1 MPRMALTSTPGN
13 EGIVGEAE
21 QPPSAL
27 FPTLS
32 PQGLALWRWMR
43 QHPQAPLFRNQSGP
57 RLSAAAQ
64 QACRWRQGLWRH
76 APLPP
81 PGLPGQQPWWL
92 GAWLARRWPHIPAWA
107 ALAPRPLHWGEMP
120 THQRADLSA
129 DLARHVWATHPR
141 AAQEP
146 LICFSTSGTTGHPLK
161 VPSLPSVAADYRA
174 FHQRALAHFGI
185 RLRAG
190 AGQVGAVLAG
200 FQQRCFTYASVN
212 PLQGDCGV
220 VKLNLAPHEWR
231 HAGDRAAYLDALAP
245 ELISGDPVSLAELAE
260 LAVHHRPRALL
271 STSMALSQGL
281 RQHLEARFACPLL
294 DLYSMNEAGPIAVW
308 RPTEQ
313 AWQPLQPGLFIEIVD
328 DDGRPLPEGELGE
341 ITLTGGFNPLLPLLR
356 YRTGDHARWVRRP
369 SGWMLADLHGRSP
382 VRFACTDGR
391 WLNNIELTHLL
402 QRHPLRRWAVHQAAS
417 GALRLRL
424 DPLPATTTRQAIEQA
439 LQHLLGPWP
448 LQTSALMADDKVRQ
462 YSRDEP

>member
-1 MPRMALTSTPGN
+1 MVQTNTPGN
-13 EGIVGEAE
+13 EALQGWAD
-21 QPPSAL
+21 QPPPAL

-43 QHPQAPLFRNQSGP
+43 QHPHAPLFRNQSGP

-64 QACRWRQGLWRH
+64 QACRWRQAVWRH

-81 PGLPGQQPWWL
+81 PGLRGQQPWWL
-92 GAWLARRWPHIPAWA
+92 SPWLARRWPHIPAWA
-107 ALAPRPLHWGEMP
+107 ALGSKPLPWSDMP
-120 THQRADLSA
+120 TTQRADLSG
-129 DLARHVWATHPR
+129 DLARRVWATHPR

-200 FQQRCFTYASVN
+200 FQERCFTYASVN
-212 PLQGDCGV
+212 PLQGECGV
-220 VKLNLAPHEWR
+220 VKLNLAVHEWR
-231 HAGDRAAYLDALAP
+231 QAQDRAAYLNALAP
-245 ELISGDPVSLAELAE
+245 ELISGDPVSLAELAGLE
-260 LAVHHRPRALL
+260 MQHKPRALL
-271 STSMALSQGL
+271 STSMALSHRL
-281 RQHLEARFACPLL
+281 RQDLEARFACPVL

-308 RPTEQ
+308 QPAQQ
-313 AWQPLQPGLFIEIVD
+313 AWQPLQPGLFIEILD
-328 DDGRPLPEGELGE
+328 EQGHPQPEGEPGE

-356 YRTGDHARWVRRP
+356 YRTGDHARWVHRP
-369 SGWMLADLHGRSP
+369 SGWMLVDLQGRSP
-382 VRFACTDGR
+382 VRFACTSGR

-402 QRHPLRRWAVHQAAS
+402 QRHPLRRWALHQAAT
-417 GALRLRL
+417 GALHLRL
-424 DPLPATTTRQAIEQA
+424 DPWPADAERVQIATE
-439 LQHLLGPWP
+439 LQQLLGLWP
-448 LQTSALMADDKVRQ
+448 LHITQLNTDDKVRQ
-462 YSRDEP
+462 HTRDEP